1 MTGLQASITAHHDA
15 FVLDIDLDAEPG
27 RITAILGPNGSGKTT
42 LLNALAGLRPIDHG
56 RIAIG
61 VDVVDDGEHW
71 VPPEHRR
78 VGVVFQDFLLFP
90 HLSVLD
96 NVAFGPRS
104 RGMTDPRGRAAEWLD
119 RLGVGDLAMR
129 RPGSLSGGQAQRVAM
144 ARALAVDPDLLLLD
158 EPLAALDVATRLDV
172 RRELRAHLSTFAG
185 VTLMVTH
192 DPLDAVVLA
201 DDIVVLED
209 GRITQRGSV
218 DEVSRRPAS
227 PYAAALMGAN
237 LLHGSADDGIVRTT
251 GGGTVAIAD
260 HVITGDAVIV
270 IRPEA
275 ISLHS
280 HRPEG
285 SPRNVWEVTVR
296 ELEPR
301 MDRTLVHVTG
311 PPDLVAAVTPA
322 VIAELGIR
330 PGVRLWASAKALDLD
345 AYSRPTAAPSTM
357 QKPD

>member
-1 MTGLQASITAHHDA
+1 MTGLQASITSRHDA
-15 FVLDIDLDAEPG
+15 FVLDVDLDAAPG

-56 RIAIG
+56 RIVIG
-61 VDVVDDGEHW
+61 DTVVDDGTLW
-71 VPPEHRR
+71 VPPEERR

-104 RGMTDPRGRAAEWLD
+104 RGMTDPRGRAAQWLD
-119 RLGVGDLAMR
+119 RLGVGSMADR
-129 RPGSLSGGQAQRVAM
+129 RPASLSGGQAQRVAM
-144 ARALAVDPDLLLLD
+144 ARALAVEPELLLLD

-172 RRELRAHLSTFAG
+172 RRELRAHLSTFEG

-209 GRITQRGSV
+209 GRVTQRGSV
-218 DEVSRRPAS
+218 DDVSRRPAS
-227 PYAAALMGAN
+227 PYAAALMGVN
-237 LLHGSADDGIVRTT
+237 LLHGEAGDGLVRTV
-251 GGGTVAIAD
+251 GGGSVAIAD
-260 HVITGDAVIV
+260 HALSGEVVVV

-275 ISLHS
+275 ISLHAN
-280 HRPEG
+280 RPEG
-285 SPRNVWEVTVR
+285 SPRNVWPVTVR

-301 MDRTLVHVTG
+301 MDRTLIHLSG
-311 PPDLVAAVTPA
+311 QPDLVAAVTPT
-322 VIAELGIR
+322 VVTELGIE
-330 PGVRLWASAKALDLD
+330 PGGALWASAKALDLD
-345 AYSRPTAAPSTM
+345 AYARPTAPPARSSS
-357 QKPD
+357 PD

>member
-1 MTGLQASITAHHDA
+1 VTGLRASITARHGD
-15 FVLDIDLDAEPG
+15 FVLDVDLAAEPG
-27 RITAILGPNGSGKTT
+27 RITAILGPNGSGKST

-56 RIAIG
+56 RIIIG
-61 VDVVDDGEHW
+61 EVVVDDGDTW
-71 VPPEHRR
+71 VPPEQRR

-104 RGMTDPRGRAAEWLD
+104 RGMTDPSRRAANWLD
-119 RLGVGDLAMR
+119 RLGVGDLADR
-129 RPGSLSGGQAQRVAM
+129 RPASLSGGQAQRVAM
-144 ARALAVDPDLLLLD
+144 ARALAVEPELLLLD

-172 RRELRAHLSTFAG
+172 RRELRAHLSTFDG

-192 DPLDAVVLA
+192 DPLDAMVLA

-209 GRITQRGSV
+209 GRITQLGSV
-218 DEVSRRPAS
+218 DEVSRRPGS

-237 LLHGSADDGIVRTT
+237 LLHGEAADGIVRTA

-260 HVITGDAVIV
+260 HELSGDVVIV

-280 HRPEG
+280 RRPEG
-285 SPRNVWEVTVR
+285 SPRNVWQVAVR

-301 MDRTLVHVTG
+301 IDRTLVHVSG

-322 VIAELGIR
+322 VVAELGIE
-330 PGVRLWASAKALDLD
+330 PGAQLWASAKALDLD
-345 AYSRPTAAPSTM
+345 AYGRQAPGPSASSA
-357 QKPD
+357 PH

>member
-1 MTGLQASITAHHDA
+1 MTGLRASITARHDE
-15 FVLDIDLDAEPG
+15 FVLDVDLDAEPG

-56 RIAIG
+56 SIVIG
-61 VDVVDDGEHW
+61 DVVVDDGDTW
-71 VPPEHRR
+71 VPPERRR

-104 RGMTDPRGRAAEWLD
+104 RGMTDPRRRAAEWLD
-119 RLGVGDLAMR
+119 RLGVGDLADR
-129 RPGSLSGGQAQRVAM
+129 RPSSLSGGQAQRVAM
-144 ARALAVDPDLLLLD
+144 ARALAVEPELLLLD

-172 RRELRAHLSTFAG
+172 RRELRAHLSTFGG

-209 GRITQRGSV
+209 GRITQHGSV

-227 PYAAALMGAN
+227 AYAAALMGAN
-237 LLHGSADDGIVRTT
+237 LLHGHAVDGTVNTL
-251 GGGTVAIAD
+251 GGGSVAIAD
-260 HVITGDAVIV
+260 HELSGEVVIV

-275 ISLHS
+275 ISLHT

-301 MDRTLVHVTG
+301 MDRTLVHVSG

-322 VIAELGIR
+322 VIAELGIE
-330 PGVRLWASAKALDLD
+330 PGTRLWASAKALDLD
-345 AYSRPTAAPSTM
+345 AYARTTAAPVAPSA
-357 QKPD
+357 PD

>member
-1 MTGLQASITAHHDA
+1 MSGLSASITARRDE
-15 FVLDIDLDAEPG
+15 FVLDVDLHADPG

-56 RIAIG
+56 RISIG
-61 VDVVDDGEHW
+61 DDVVDDGVRC
-71 VPPEHRR
+71 VPPEDRR

-90 HLSVLD
+90 HLSVRD

-104 RGMTDPRGRAAEWLD
+104 RGMTDPGRRAAEWLD
-119 RLGVGDLAMR
+119 RLGVGDLAAR
-129 RPGSLSGGQAQRVAM
+129 RPASLSGGQAQRVAM
-144 ARALAVDPDLLLLD
+144 ARALAVEPELLLLD
-158 EPLAALDVATRLDV
+158 EPLAALDVATRLEV
-172 RRELRAHLSTFAG
+172 RRELRLHLSTFVG

-218 DEVSRRPAS
+218 DEVSRRPGS

-237 LLHGSADDGIVRTT
+237 LLHGSATAGIVDAV
-251 GGGTVAIAD
+251 GGGSVAIAD
-260 HVITGDAVIV
+260 RALTGDVVIV

-280 HRPEG
+280 RHPEG
-285 SPRNVWEVTVR
+285 SPRNVWPVTVR

-301 MDRTLVHVTG
+301 MDRTLVHMSG
-311 PPDLVAAVTPA
+311 PPDLVAAVTPG
-322 VIAELGIR
+322 VIAELDIR
-330 PGVRLWASAKALDLD
+330 PGAHLWASAKALDLD
-345 AYSRPTAAPSTM
+345 AYARPTAPPAGSSAP
-357 QKPD
+357 D